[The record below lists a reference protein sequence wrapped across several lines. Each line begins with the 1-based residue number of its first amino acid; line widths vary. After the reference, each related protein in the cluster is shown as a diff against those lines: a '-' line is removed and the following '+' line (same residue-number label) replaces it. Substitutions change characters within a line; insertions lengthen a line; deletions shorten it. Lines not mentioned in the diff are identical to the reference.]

1 MMAIE
6 IFTGDSNTF
15 EQQQEAVRRSLTSA
29 SGERSPHLPMHAE
42 RWLIVGAGG
51 FGREIYYWTQGQ
63 LQSTGQDFPIGFL
76 DDNRDSLKAYPSLA
90 PYWVDRISD
99 YVPRQGDRLLM
110 AIADPT
116 IKLQLGKQLTERG
129 ATFATYI
136 HPKAVITADAK
147 FGAGC
152 IVCPM
157 TVVCCNVQVGDFV
170 SLNLGT
176 VVGHDSIISD
186 GCTLSPHAN
195 ISGQSVLERG
205 VFVGCQAVILPKVHV
220 GEFARIGAGS
230 SVIGHVRSHSTMLG
244 VPAKR
249 VSWTKH
255 PDASETKAA

>member
-1 MMAIE
+1 MAIE
-6 IFTGDSNTF
+6 IYTGDSNTF
-15 EQQQEAVRRSLTSA
+15 EQQQEAVRRTLTSDSA
-29 SGERSPHLPMHAE
+29 EQSPNQPMRAE

-51 FGREIYYWTQGQ
+51 FGREIFYWTQGQ
-63 LQSTGQDFPIGFL
+63 VQSTGQDFPIGFL
-76 DDNRDSLKAYPSLA
+76 DDNPDCFKTFPSLA

-99 YVPRQGDRLLM
+99 YVPRPGDRLLM
-110 AIADPT
+110 AIGDPT
-116 IKLQLGKQLTERG
+116 IKLQIGQKLIDRG

-136 HPKAVITADAK
+136 HPKAVVTADAK
-147 FGAGC
+147 LGTGC
-152 IVCPM
+152 IVCPL
-157 TVVCCNVQVGDFV
+157 TVICCNVTVGDFV
-170 SLNLGT
+170 ALNLGT
-176 VVGHDSIISD
+176 VVGHDSTISD

-195 ISGQSVLERG
+195 VSGQSYLERG
-205 VFVGCQAVILPKVHV
+205 VFIGCQAVILPKVHV

>member
-15 EQQQEAVRRSLTSA
+15 EQQQDAVRHALTDA
-29 SGERSPHLPMHAE
+29 LSGSSPRQGQAE

-51 FGREIYYWTQGQ
+51 FGREIYYWTLGQ
-63 LQSTGQDFPIGFL
+63 LQSSGQNFPVGFL
-76 DDNRDSLKAYPSLA
+76 DDNPDCLQGFPSLA
-90 PYWVDRISD
+90 SYWVDRIAD
-99 YVPRQGDRLLM
+99 FAPRPGDRLLM

-116 IKLQLGKQLTERG
+116 VKLQIGQRLIERG

-136 HPKAVITADAK
+136 HPKAVVTADAK
-147 FGAGC
+147 IGRGC
-152 IVCPM
+152 IICPM
-157 TVVCCNVQVGDFV
+157 SVICCNVQIGDFV

-176 VVGHDSIISD
+176 VVGHDSIVSD
-186 GCTLSPHAN
+186 GCTLSPNAN
-195 ISGQSVLERG
+195 LSGQSVLERG

-255 PDASETKAA
+255 PDAGENKAA